1 MQTRYLVLKN
11 GSTYEGMGFGSNKVV
26 HGELVFS
33 TGMTGYQES
42 MTDAS
47 YDGQMLV
54 FTYPLIGN
62 YGVNRDDME
71 SLHPSVTAIIVN
83 EIARLVGNWRSNMTL
98 TQYAELESLP
108 GISQVD
114 TRALTQELRDEGS
127 MEAVIV
133 DDLNPAT
140 IQDAFAQP
148 LASTSAQSASTASI
162 YQAPNTGLR
171 VAVIDFGIKDS
182 ILRSLAQRHLNVTVF
197 PSTASADEILAS
209 HPDGVLLSNGPG
221 DPKKLDYVLPTI
233 RTLEAQVPILG
244 ICLGHQLFAL
254 ANGADTYK
262 MKFGHRGFNHAIQ
275 ADHQTKTYFTSQNH
289 GYAVDADSIAT
300 TDLEVT
306 QTEINDGTV
315 EGVRLKNRPA
325 FSVQYH
331 PDASPGPHDAEYVF
345 DDFVTA
351 MRINSKAGVSNG
363 KTN

>member
-1 MQTRYLVLKN
+1 MQERYLVLKN
-11 GSTYEGMGFGSNKVV
+11 GSTYQGVGFGSKKVV

-71 SLHPSVTAIIVN
+71 SLHPSVAAIVVN

-98 TQYAELESLP
+98 TQYAELEDLP
-108 GISQVD
+108 GISQID

-133 DDLNPAT
+133 DDLKPET
-140 IQDAFAQP
+140 IKAAFDQP
-148 LASTSAQSASTASI
+148 LESTSAQSASTSNV

-171 VAVIDFGIKDS
+171 VALIDFGLKDS
-182 ILRSLAQRHLNVTVF
+182 ILRSLAQRNLNVTVF
-197 PSTASADEILAS
+197 PSTSTAEEILAS
-209 HPDGVLLSNGPG
+209 HPDGILLSNGPG
-221 DPKKLDYVLPTI
+221 DPKELEYVLPVI
-233 RTLEAQVPILG
+233 RQLEEQLPILG

-254 ANGADTYK
+254 ANGANTYK
-262 MKFGHRGFNHAIQ
+262 MKFGHRGFNHAIAEAGKEQ
-275 ADHQTKTYFTSQNH
+275 TYFTSQNH
-289 GYAVDADSIAT
+289 GYAVDAKSIPS
-300 TDLEVT
+300 TDLEIT

-345 DDFVTA
+345 DDFVKA
-351 MRINSKAGVSNG
+351 MQDNQKAGI
-363 KTN
+363 